1 MHCLTVPTF
10 SDISQPSLQ
19 GSAMTR
25 TLQAIVFSVALL
37 AFHAGSV
44 LAGPGHDHGAEAPAS
59 GGTGLPRFTA
69 VSDQLELVGVLD
81 GRKVTLYLDRFA
93 DNSPVPDARIE
104 LEIAGEK
111 LMAISKAE
119 GEYEVMLAAAP
130 AAGVL
135 PVVAMVTVGADSDL
149 LAGELDLHAAAP
161 AGADAHGFEWKAM
174 LPWAGASLAALV
186 LVWAAFRVLR
196 SRNARL
202 RGAA

>member
-59 GGTGLPRFTA
+59 GGTALPRFTA
-69 VSDQLELVGVLD
+69 VSDQFELVGVLE

-93 DNSPVPDARIE
+93 DNSPVLDARIE
-104 LEIAGEK
+104 LEVAGEK
-111 LMAISKAE
+111 LTATSKAE
-119 GEYEVMLAAAP
+119 GEFEVMLAAAP